1 MISAIFVEFQAI
13 LSKSSLA
20 AGIFLRALSNPFFK
34 SKIPLG
40 YPKILMIV
48 GLIII
53 QILLTTKQYFH
64 VPVSRHEN
72 QNKKRKKW
80 RYVYHKFGITQR
92 LNIEDTKER
101 NQIRVMEVK

>member
-1 MISAIFVEFQAI
+1 MISAIFIHFQAI
-13 LSKSSLA
+13 LSKSSLT

-53 QILLTTKQYFH
+53 
-64 VPVSRHEN
+64 
-72 QNKKRKKW
+72 
-80 RYVYHKFGITQR
+80 
-92 LNIEDTKER
+92 
-101 NQIRVMEVK
+101 